1 MEMVPI
7 WNRHYHG
14 AHLPEIPLTWLWVR
28 CEDPHCGHA
37 RAVPVTPW
45 IIRWGITPKDIC
57 PAMRASFYC
66 GVCGRRGRHFG
77 GPMLSGEGI
86 EAFPPAGKQV
96 RINGPKRWNETY
108 PAAEERNRAEYITKY
123 PTGDA
128 LGEFRGLGGRLG
140 SMCNLYS
147 VTSSQ
152 QAIRNLVRAMRDTT
166 GNLPSLPSV
175 FPDMMAPV
183 VRTAA
188 DGIRELMM
196 TRWGFPPPTNPGMSL
211 VTNVRNTASHW
222 WKPWL
227 QAGHRCLVPV
237 NSFCEWTDSSPK
249 VTHWFALDES
259 RPPFF
264 FAGLWRPWTG
274 TRGTKANLAVGDHLL
289 FSFLTT
295 EANATVAPI
304 HTKAMPVCLL
314 TEADRETWLTGSVD
328 AALALQRPAANHA
341 LRIVATGSKSDPLKA

>member
-1 MEMVPI
+1 
-7 WNRHYHG
+7 
-14 AHLPEIPLTWLWVR
+14 L
-28 CEDPHCGHA
+28 
-37 RAVPVTPW
+37 
-45 IIRWGITPKDIC
+45 
-57 PAMRASFYC
+57 
-66 GVCGRRGRHFG
+66 
-77 GPMLSGEGI
+77 GEH
-86 EAFPPAGKQV
+86 V
-96 RINGPKRWNETY
+96 RINGERGWNETY
-108 PAAEERNRAEYITKY
+108 LDAEVRNRTEYLAKY

-128 LGEFRGLGGRLG
+128 LGEFRGLGGKLRF
-140 SMCNLYS
+140 MCNLYS

-152 QAIRNLVRAMRDTT
+152 QAIRDLVRAMRDTT
-166 GNLPSLPSV
+166 GNLPSSPAV
-175 FPDMMAPV
+175 YPDMMAPV

-196 TRWGFPPPTNPGMSL
+196 MRWGFPPPTNPGMSL

-227 QAGHRCLVPV
+227 QAGHRCLVPA

-264 FAGLWRPWTG
+264 FAGIWRPWTG

-304 HTKAMPVCLL
+304 HAKAMPVCLL
-314 TEADRETWLTGSVD
+314 TEADRETWLTGSID
-328 AALALQRPAANHA
+328 AALALQRPAANDA
-341 LRIVATGSKSDPLKA
+341 LRIVATESKTDPLKA